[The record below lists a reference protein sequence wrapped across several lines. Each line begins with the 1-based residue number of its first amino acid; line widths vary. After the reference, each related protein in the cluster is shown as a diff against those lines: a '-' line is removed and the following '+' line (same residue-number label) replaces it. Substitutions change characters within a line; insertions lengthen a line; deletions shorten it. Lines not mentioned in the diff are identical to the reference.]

1 MKRNIWIE
9 IISYAFILLF
19 MYTAI
24 AKLITY
30 YTSLNDLKRSPF
42 IGDFAL
48 PLSILLPLSEIA
60 ISVLIFIPKYRK
72 YGLIGAT
79 ILMALFTGYVSA
91 MVFTQETLPC
101 SCGGLIKYLTWK
113 QHFFF
118 NIIFT
123 LLGVV
128 GIILESKQPP
138 KPYNKLEFDQSS

>member
-1 MKRNIWIE
+1 MKRHIWTE

-30 YTSLNDLKRSPF
+30 DTSLNDLKRSPF
-42 IGDFAL
+42 VGDLAV
-48 PLSILLPLSEIA
+48 PLSILLPLSEIV
-60 ISVLIFIPKYRK
+60 ISVMLFVPKYRK
-72 YGLIGAT
+72 AGFVGAT

-118 NIIFT
+118 NIFFT
-123 LLGVV
+123 MLGVL
-128 GIILESKQPP
+128 GILLLKKQREEPI
-138 KPYNKLEFDQSS
+138 NNLEFDQSS

>member
-1 MKRNIWIE
+1 MKRHIWIE

-30 YTSLNDLKRSPF
+30 DTSLNDLRRSPF
-42 IGDFAL
+42 IGDLAV
-48 PLSILLPLSEIA
+48 PLSILLPLSEIV
-60 ISVLIFIPKYRK
+60 ISVMLFVPKYRK
-72 YGLIGAT
+72 SGFVGAT

-118 NIIFT
+118 NVFFT
-123 LLGVV
+123 LVGVI
-128 GIILESKQPP
+128 GILLVKKQREEPFNEL
-138 KPYNKLEFDQSS
+138 KFDQPS

>member
-1 MKRNIWIE
+1 MKRHIWIE

-30 YTSLNDLKRSPF
+30 DTSLNDLKRSPF
-42 IGDFAL
+42 ISDFAL
-48 PLSILLPLSEIA
+48 PLSILLPISEIA

-79 ILMALFTGYVSA
+79 VLMALFTGYVSA

-118 NIIFT
+118 NIFFT

-128 GIILESKQPP
+128 GIILLRKLPDQPMDNL
-138 KPYNKLEFDQSS
+138 KYDQST

>member
-1 MKRNIWIE
+1 MKRHIWIE

-30 YTSLNDLKRSPF
+30 DTSLNDLKRSPF
-42 IGDFAL
+42 ISDFAL
-48 PLSILLPLSEIA
+48 PLSILLPISEIT

-113 QHFFF
+113 EHFFF
-118 NIIFT
+118 NIFFT

-128 GIILESKQPP
+128 GIILLRKLPDQPID
-138 KPYNKLEFDQSS
+138 KLQYDQAT

>member
-1 MKRNIWIE
+1 MKRHIWIE

-30 YTSLNDLKRSPF
+30 DTSLNDLKRSPF

-48 PLSILLPLSEIA
+48 PLSILLPISEIA

-79 ILMALFTGYVSA
+79 VLMALFTGYVSA

-101 SCGGLIKYLTWK
+101 SCGGLIKYLSWK

-118 NIIFT
+118 NIFFT

-128 GIILESKQPP
+128 GIILQQKLPDQP
-138 KPYNKLEFDQSS
+138 KDNLKYDQPT

>member
-30 YTSLNDLKRSPF
+30 NTSLNDLKRSPF
-42 IGDFAL
+42 ISDFAL
-48 PLSILLPLSEIA
+48 PLSILLPISEIA
-60 ISVLIFIPKYRK
+60 ISVLIFIPKHKK

-101 SCGGLIKYLTWK
+101 SCGGLIKYLSWK
-113 QHFFF
+113 EHFFF
-118 NIIFT
+118 NIFFT
-123 LLGVV
+123 LLGVL
-128 GIILESKQPP
+128 GIILQRKLPDQPMDNL
-138 KPYNKLEFDQSS
+138 KYDQPI

>member
-1 MKRNIWIE
+1 MKRHIWIE

-30 YTSLNDLKRSPF
+30 DTSLNDLKRSPF
-42 IGDFAL
+42 ISDFAL
-48 PLSILLPLSEIA
+48 PLSILLPVSEIA

-79 ILMALFTGYVSA
+79 VLMALFTGYVSA

-118 NIIFT
+118 NIFFT

-128 GIILESKQPP
+128 GIIMLRKLPDQPMDNL
-138 KPYNKLEFDQSS
+138 KYDQSI